1 MRTEK
6 EIRNR
11 LNLVLTELEDIKKK
25 YCRELFENIGS
36 EYFHDLYEELDRL
49 EVAEAVLKWVLG
61 E

>member
-6 EIRNR
+6 EFRDR
-11 LNLVLTELEDIKKK
+11 LNSVLTGLEDTKEK

-36 EYFHDLYEELDRL
+36 KYFHDLYEELDRL
-49 EVAEAVLKWVLG
+49 EVVEAVLKWVLG